1 MLNMEILKK
10 MSFEEGSAYLK
21 ENGFR
26 ESDAAVD
33 EDAKVEDIY
42 FANEDDEDDKV
53 ISFVTVYSRLETAED
68 GSPDF
73 DIKETYWEEL

>member
-1 MLNMEILKK
+1 MMNVETLKT
-10 MSFEEGSAYLK
+10 MNFEEGSKYLK
-21 ENGFR
+21 ENGFWQ
-26 ESDAAVD
+26 SDAAVD
-33 EDAKVEDIY
+33 EEAKMEDIY
-42 FANEDDEDDKV
+42 FTNEDDET

>member
-21 ENGFR
+21 ENGFW

-42 FANEDDEDDKV
+42 FANEDDKV

>member
-21 ENGFR
+21 ENGFW
-26 ESDAAVD
+26 ESDTAVD

-42 FANEDDEDDKV
+42 FANEDDKV

-73 DIKETYWEEL
+73 DIEETYWEEL